1 MIIALT
7 GVLAFGW
14 LIIGLPT
21 PLCPFHTL
29 TGLPCPTCGMTR
41 GLSCLLHGNL
51 NAALLFNPL
60 LMVVLFGMTLYLF
73 YCVVVVS
80 ARMPRLR
87 WEPLSKITTLAVRV
101 GVVALIAG
109 NWIYLIIRE
118 RAL

>member
-1 MIIALT
+1 
-7 GVLAFGW
+7 
-14 LIIGLPT
+14 
-21 PLCPFHTL
+21 
-29 TGLPCPTCGMTR
+29 MTR

-51 NAALLFNPL
+51 EAAIFFNPL
-60 LMVVLFGMTLYLF
+60 LIALVFGITLYLL

-80 ARMPRLR
+80 AGLPRLR
-87 WEPLSKITTLAVRV
+87 CEPLTKITALATRV